1 MEFRGA
7 SAEAVAA
14 LTERLTTSVAGS
26 PETAAAVADSLFS
39 VAQTLRTEAALRRFV
54 TDGSVPA
61 EAKSGLVREVL
72 GTKVTAA
79 ALDLV
84 ADAVTRRWTSTTDLA
99 YAVEH
104 LGEIAAVRS
113 AGDQAGRLADELFS
127 LGRIVQENP
136 SLRDALSD
144 PARSIDDKSALLT
157 SLLGGK
163 ALPATLTLAKQSVAG
178 THRTVSVALD
188 EYTKVAATVRGEG
201 VATVRVAKPLSEADQ
216 RRLGQALA
224 RQYGREI
231 HLNVVVD
238 PEVIGGIK
246 VEVGDDVIDG
256 TVASRLD
263 DARRRLAG

>member
-14 LTERLTTSVAGS
+14 LSEQLTAQVSGS

-39 VAQTLRTEAALRRFV
+39 VSQTLRTEAALRRFV

-61 EAKSGLVREVL
+61 EAKSGLVREVF
-72 GTKVTAA
+72 GAKVAGP
-79 ALDLV
+79 ALDVV
-84 ADAVTRRWTSTTDLA
+84 ADAVTRRWTSTGDLA
-99 YAVEH
+99 YALER

-113 AGDQAGRLADELFS
+113 AGGDAGRLADELFA

-136 SLRDALSD
+136 PLRDALSD
-144 PARSIDDKSALLT
+144 PARSIEDKSALLT
-157 SLLGGK
+157 SLLGDK
-163 ALPATLTLAKQSVAG
+163 ALPATLTLAKQALAG

-188 EYTKVAATVRGEG
+188 EYTKVAASVHGEG
-201 VATVRVAKPLSEADQ
+201 VATVRVARPLSEADE
-216 RRLGQALA
+216 RRLGDALA
-224 RQYGREI
+224 RQYGRQV
-231 HLNVVVD
+231 HLNVIVD
-238 PEVIGGIK
+238 PSVVGGIK
-246 VEVGDDVIDG
+246 VEIGDDVIDG